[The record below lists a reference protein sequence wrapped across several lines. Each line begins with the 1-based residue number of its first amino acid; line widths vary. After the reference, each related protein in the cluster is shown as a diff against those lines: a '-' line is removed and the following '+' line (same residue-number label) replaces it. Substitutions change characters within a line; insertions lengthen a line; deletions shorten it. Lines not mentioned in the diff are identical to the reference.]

1 MKIENKFKLW
11 KENPSYYVGDELH
24 RAKQD
29 KIQKAIS
36 REKLDGL
43 LLLKAEAVRYATDF
57 YVKGYRPFLEPEYLC
72 VIPKGKK
79 PIVGH
84 TSGSDNYR
92 IQIRSDIED
101 HRKLPSV
108 NKWPEVIIQIFKDYN
123 LTNGIIGTDFLPF
136 YLYQDIKKQLL
147 NIEFVNISEIWTELT
162 AHKHPVEIEMI
173 RRSTQIAEVGIL
185 AAIEAIKPG
194 VREYEVAAW
203 AEYNM
208 RKQGSE
214 MTPFISDIASGVN
227 SAIFERISTE
237 KVIRYGEMVIIDLGC
252 VYRGYSGD
260 LGRTVCV
267 GKPNK
272 IQKEIYKVDYL
283 ALNETI
289 NAIKPGVKCGEIDSV
304 ARKVIRDNGYEKYEH
319 KFQTGHQL
327 GYGLHGSPAINKN
340 VDYVLKPGMVICI
353 EPRITIFDKPEI
365 GGVHLEETI
374 LVTENGHEVLSKLP
388 FDDNFLS

>member
-1 MKIENKFKLW
+1 MNDSIRLW
-11 KENPSYYVGDELH
+11 KEDPSYYVGDELH
-24 RAKQD
+24 RAKQE
-29 KIQKAIS
+29 KIQKAIL
-36 REKLDGL
+36 EKKLDGL

-57 YVKGYRPFLEPEYLC
+57 YVKGYRPFLELEYLA
-72 VIPKGKK
+72 VIPKNNK

-136 YLYQDIKKQLL
+136 HLYQNIKKQLPK
-147 NIEFVNISEIWTELT
+147 IEFVDISEIWTELT

-173 RRSTQIAEVGIL
+173 RRSTQITEVGII

-214 MTPFISDIASGVN
+214 MTPFITNIASGVN
-227 SAIFERISTE
+227 CAIFERISTE

-260 LGRTVCV
+260 LGRTVCA

-283 ALNETI
+283 ALKEAI
-289 NAIKPGVKCGEIDSV
+289 NAIKPGVKCEEIDAV
-304 ARKVIRDNGYEKYEH
+304 ARKVIKDNGYEKYEH

-340 VDYVLKPGMVICI
+340 VDYVLKPGMVMCI
-353 EPRITIFDKPEI
+353 EPRVTIFDKPEI
-365 GGVHLEETI
+365 GGVHLEETV

-388 FDDNFLS
+388 FDDNLLS

>member
-1 MKIENKFKLW
+1 MTQGIKLW
-11 KENPSYYVGDELH
+11 KEDPSYYVGDELH
-24 RAKQD
+24 KAKQE

-36 REKLDGL
+36 EKKLDGL
-43 LLLKAEAVRYATDF
+43 LLLKAEAVRYVTDF
-57 YVKGYRPFLEPEYLC
+57 YIKGYRPFLELEYLA
-72 VIPKGKK
+72 VIPKNTK

-101 HRKLPSV
+101 HRKLPGV
-108 NKWPEVIIQIFKDYN
+108 NKWPEVIVQIFKDYN
-123 LTNGIIGTDFLPF
+123 LTNGIVGSDFLPF
-136 YLYQDIKKQLL
+136 HLYQDIKKQLP
-147 NIEFVNISEIWTELT
+147 NIEFVDISEIWTELT
-162 AHKHPVEIEMI
+162 AHKHPIEIEMI
-173 RRSTQIAEVGIL
+173 RRSTQITEVGIL

-203 AEYNM
+203 AEYQM

-214 MTPFISDIASGVN
+214 MTPFITNIASGVN

-283 ALNETI
+283 ALKEAI
-289 NAIKPGVKCGEIDSV
+289 NAVKPGAKCEDV
-304 ARKVIRDNGYEKYEH
+304 DAAARKVIKDHGYEKYEH
-319 KFQTGHQL
+319 KFSTGHQL
-327 GYGLHGSPAINKN
+327 GYGIHGSPSINRN
-340 VDYVLKPGMVICI
+340 VDYILKPGMVMCI
-353 EPRITIFDKPEI
+353 EPRVTIFDKPEI
-365 GGVHLEETI
+365 GGVHLEETV